1 MASITKTPAKPR
13 VTRPWQ
19 GSHYAPSPVT
29 ITKPNGEVIV
39 IQPVKPKRVKRKGK
53 AKARRSSKPVQSLT
67 HKVSEQDIVAI
78 NLAERREQL
87 LKEIG
92 SIHLNDN

>member
-1 MASITKTPAKPR
+1 MASYTVTPHKPR
-13 VTRPWQ
+13 VTRAWQ
-19 GSHYAPSPVT
+19 GSHYEAQPVT

-39 IQPVKPKRVKRKGK
+39 IQPAKPKRVKRKGK
-53 AKARRSSKPVQSLT
+53 AKARRSTKPVAPLT
-67 HKVSEQDIVAI
+67 RKISEQDKVAI
-78 NLAERREQL
+78 DLAERRERL